1 MDENANKER
10 KLEVINNGDV
20 SLLPANFSILNTLT
34 SMRDE
39 SIILYKQSQ
48 GLTQKFIDDWNRK
61 WAEEIK
67 RKEKP
72 SKGVN
77 FVFKAQRKKRRL

>member
-61 WAEEIK
+61 
-67 RKEKP
+67 
-72 SKGVN
+72 
-77 FVFKAQRKKRRL
+77 